1 MPVNDAARPYPGVRP
16 FGNPLLLMAPG
27 IIFLLCIGLAP
38 VILTIILSFWK
49 STIFGTVAAF
59 QFDNYARILAE
70 PVYWKLLLHT
80 LRVAVVTTIL
90 CLLIGYPLAWF
101 LATRPE
107 KRKVPWLI
115 AIFVPFWISY
125 VVRTFAWLPILG
137 VNGLVNSLLLN
148 LGLIDA
154 PLDWLL
160 YTPGTTYLG
169 LVYVY
174 ILFMTLP
181 IYLSLGRLDP
191 LLISAAADLGA
202 RPSSILRR
210 VIIPL
215 TLPGILS
222 GSLMVFLLSISAYV
236 TPRLLGGP
244 SGVMFGTIV
253 ADQFLTTNNW
263 AFGAALAT
271 SLMLVII
278 FVLALMAMI
287 GPVRRAM
294 LSN

>member
-1 MPVNDAARPYPGVRP
+1 MPVNDAATPYPGIRP

>member
-1 MPVNDAARPYPGVRP
+1 MLAPKPPKPYPGIRP
-16 FGNPLLLMAPG
+16 FGNPFLLMAPG
-27 IIFLLCIGLAP
+27 LVFLLCIGLAP
-38 VILTIILSFWK
+38 VILTIVLSFWK
-49 STIFGTVAAF
+49 SSIFGTVAAF
-59 QFDNYARILAE
+59 QFGNYARILAE
-70 PVYWKLLLHT
+70 PVYWQLLVHT
-80 LRVAVVTTIL
+80 LKVALVTTAV
-90 CLLIGYPLAWF
+90 CLLVGYPLAWF
-101 LATRPE
+101 LSTRPE
-107 KRKVPWLI
+107 RRKVVWLI

-137 VNGLVNSLLLN
+137 VNGLINSFLIN
-148 LGLIDA
+148 LGIISE

-181 IYLSLGRLDP
+181 IYLSLQRLDP

-202 RPSSILRR
+202 RPSAILRR
-210 VIIPL
+210 VILPL
-215 TLPGILS
+215 TLPGVLS

-278 FVLALMAMI
+278 LVLSSMAMI
-287 GPVRRAM
+287 PSVRRAM

>member
-1 MPVNDAARPYPGVRP
+1 
-16 FGNPLLLMAPG
+16 MAPG
-27 IIFLLCIGLAP
+27 LVFLLCIGLAP
-38 VILTIILSFWK
+38 VILTVVLSFWR
-49 STIFGTVAAF
+49 SSIFGTTPDF
-59 QFDNYARILAE
+59 QFGNYARILAE
-70 PVYWKLLLHT
+70 PVYWQLLVHT
-80 LRVAVVTTIL
+80 LRVALVTTL
-90 CLLIGYPLAWF
+90 ACLVIGYPLAWF
-101 LATRPE
+101 LSTRPN
-107 KRKVPWLI
+107 RTKVIWLI

-137 VNGLVNSLLLN
+137 VNGLINSTLIRI
-148 LGLIDA
+148 GVIDA

-160 YTPGTTYLG
+160 YTSGTTYLG

-181 IYLSLGRLDP
+181 IYLSLQRLDP
-191 LLISAAADLGA
+191 LVISAAADLGA

-210 VIIPL
+210 VILPL
-215 TLPGILS
+215 TLPGVLS

-253 ADQFLTTNNW
+253 ADQFLTSNNW

-278 FVLALMAMI
+278 LVLSLMAMI
-287 GPVRRAM
+287 PPVRRAM